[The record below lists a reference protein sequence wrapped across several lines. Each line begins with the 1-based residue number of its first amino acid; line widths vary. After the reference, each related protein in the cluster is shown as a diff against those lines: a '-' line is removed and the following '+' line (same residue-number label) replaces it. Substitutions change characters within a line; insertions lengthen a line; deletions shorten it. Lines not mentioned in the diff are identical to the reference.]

1 MSFDLEKEITNLE
14 EEINEDEM
22 QLNNINKLY
31 NKIPKDIYF
40 KNKKKRKK
48 YKTKDKFINYHIKY
62 YNKNR

>member
-40 KNKKKRKK
+40 KNKKNEK
-48 YKTKDKFINYHIKY
+48 NIK
-62 YNKNR
+62 